1 VLEYGCPIWFSL
13 GDERANRNRLIH
25 PLQTVQNKCLRMIT
39 GAYRTTNVQVLEHE
53 ASVAPWDLRLDMLAV
68 KHIQRTVKLCDV
80 LIQLYI
86 LCLVLR
92 SG

>member
-1 VLEYGCPIWFSL
+1 
-13 GDERANRNRLIH
+13 
-25 PLQTVQNKCLRMIT
+25 
-39 GAYRTTNVQVLEHE
+39 VQVLEHE
-53 ASVAPWDLRLDMLAV
+53 ASVAPWDLRLEMLAV